1 MKRPGMT
8 AMTYRVQ
15 KQGIDNDWS
24 LAGVY
29 RSLSAAVVHCESAAA
44 VAGDAAESTFLI
56 ATETDGG
63 LEFVVMLENG
73 RLIHAGEGWEAVV
86 PEGV

>member
-1 MKRPGMT
+1 MI

-15 KQGIDNDWS
+15 KQGAGNDWS

-44 VAGDAAESTFLI
+44 VAGDDAESTFLI
-56 ATETDGG
+56 TTESAVGV
-63 LEFVVMLENG
+63 EFVMLLEHG
-73 RLIHAGEGWEAVV
+73 RLVHAGEGWEAVV
-86 PEGV
+86 REGV

>member
-1 MKRPGMT
+1 
-8 AMTYRVQ
+8 MTYRVQ
-15 KQGIDNDWS
+15 KQGAENDWL

-44 VAGDAAESTFLI
+44 VAGDCEESTFLI
-56 ATETDGG
+56 TTESDGSAD
-63 LEFVVMLENG
+63 FVMLIENG

-86 PEGV
+86 PAAV

>member
-1 MKRPGMT
+1 
-8 AMTYRVQ
+8 MTYRVQ
-15 KQGIDNDWS
+15 KQGAENDWS

-44 VAGDAAESTFLI
+44 VAGDCAESTFLI

-63 LEFVVMLENG
+63 LEFVMLLEHG
-73 RLIHAGEGWEAVV
+73 RLVHAGEGWEAVV
-86 PEGV
+86 REGV

>member
-1 MKRPGMT
+1 
-8 AMTYRVQ
+8 MTYRVQ
-15 KQGIDNDWS
+15 KQGAENDWS

-44 VAGDAAESTFLI
+44 VAGDCEESTFLI

-63 LEFVVMLENG
+63 LEFVLLLENG
-73 RLIHAGEGWEAVV
+73 RLVHAGQGWESVV
-86 PEGV
+86 PEAV

>member
-1 MKRPGMT
+1 
-8 AMTYRVQ
+8 MTYRVQ
-15 KQGIDNDWS
+15 KQGAENDWS

-44 VAGDAAESTFLI
+44 VAGDAGESTFLI

-63 LEFVVMLENG
+63 ADFVMLIENG

-86 PEGV
+86 PAAV

>member
-1 MKRPGMT
+1 MKRPGMIT
-8 AMTYRVQ
+8 MTYRVQ
-15 KQGIDNDWS
+15 KQGAENDWS

-44 VAGDAAESTFLI
+44 VAGDCEESTFLI

-63 LEFVVMLENG
+63 LEFVLLLENG
-73 RLIHAGEGWEAVV
+73 RLVHAGQGWESVV
-86 PEGV
+86 PEAV

>member
-1 MKRPGMT
+1 MI

-15 KQGIDNDWS
+15 KQGADNDWS

-44 VAGDAAESTFLI
+44 VAGDAGESTFLI
-56 ATETDGG
+56 AMEAADGG
-63 LEFVVMLENG
+63 EFVMLLEHG
-73 RLIHAGEGWEAVV
+73 RLIHAGEGWESVV
-86 PEGV
+86 REGV

>member
-15 KQGIDNDWS
+15 KQGADNDWS

-44 VAGDAAESTFLI
+44 VAGDCEESTFLI

-63 LEFVVMLENG
+63 LEFVMLLENG
-73 RLIHAGEGWEAVV
+73 RLVHAGQGWESVV
-86 PEGV
+86 PEAV